1 MTAAQSTATAPE
13 RAHKAAKRYIY
24 AWGDGS
30 AEGNGGM
37 KDLLG
42 GKGAKGLSNRR
53 AAETELFSTA

>member
-1 MTAAQSTATAPE
+1 MTTADASTTAPE

-24 AWGDGS
+24 AWGDGT

-42 GKGAKGLSNRR
+42 GTSSAGR
-53 AAETELFSTA
+53 APASPR